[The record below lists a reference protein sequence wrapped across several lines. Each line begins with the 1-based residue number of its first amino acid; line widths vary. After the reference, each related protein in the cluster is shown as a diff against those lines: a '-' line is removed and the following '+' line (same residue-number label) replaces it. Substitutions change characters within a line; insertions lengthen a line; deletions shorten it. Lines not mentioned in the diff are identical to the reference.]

1 MLLEGAWVFAAL
13 LLVRP
18 VVDWVVL
25 RKVRNIDELLKGN
38 KAVGAVEAGFY
49 ICAGFAL
56 NGSLD
61 GQASSVLKSMESTVV
76 FGVLGLLLVV
86 GVFVFIHER
95 ITRFQ
100 LRKVLRDGGK
110 RYNLQDEIAQGNLAA
125 AYEVAGML
133 IGTSMVV
140 REGVAGDFSGW
151 RSGFAGFFA
160 TTLVAVIGLYLAR
173 WLIDRLVLTNCT
185 VKEILEQNQI
195 NAGAVMMALVIVMA
209 LFLSTA
215 IRLQL

>member
-1 MLLEGAWVFAAL
+1 
-13 LLVRP
+13 VRP
-18 VVDWVVL
+18 IVDWVVL
-25 RKVRNIDELLKGN
+25 RRVRNKDELLKGN
-38 KAVGAVEAGFY
+38 KAVGVVEAGFY
-49 ICAGFAL
+49 IGFGFNL

-61 GQASSVLKSMESTVV
+61 GHASSVPLSIASTVV
-76 FGVLGLLLVV
+76 FGLCGLALVTA
-86 GVFVFIHER
+86 VFVFIHKR

-100 LRKVLRDGGK
+100 LRKVVRDGDK

-160 TTLVAVIGLYLAR
+160 TTLVAIIGLYLAR

-185 VKEILEQNQI
+185 VKDILEQNEV
-195 NAGAVMMALVIVMA
+195 NAGAVMMTLVIVTA